1 MMNLA
6 SDSSLLTLVEANEIN
21 ILEKQIKKNLNEFN
35 NYKMDLNLKQLVSYK
50 QRTNYLKVLE
60 K

>member
-35 NYKMDLNLKQLVSYK
+35 KL
-50 QRTNYLKVLE
+50 
-60 K
+60 